1 MIERLLGVVWRALPA
16 AAARLLRRRHY
27 GAVTRC
33 PRTAA
38 PEAERLARR
47 GRLVILLK
55 GTHPT
60 WLLAPCPCRCGEILR
75 VNLMPSGA
83 PAWQLSEDASGRTTV
98 WPSLI
103 VTACGSH
110 FWITAGSVRW
120 V

>member
-1 MIERLLGVVWRALPA
+1 VIERLLGVVRRALPVSA
-16 AAARLLRRRHY
+16 SRLLRRRHY
-27 GAVTRC
+27 GSVTQC

-47 GRLVILLK
+47 GCLVVLLK
-55 GTHPT
+55 VTSPT

-75 VNLMPSGA
+75 VNLMPSEA
-83 PAWQLSEDASGRTTV
+83 PAWQLTEDASGRITV

-103 VTACGSH
+103 VTTCGSH
-110 FWITAGSVRW
+110 FWITAGRVRW